1 VYTLDTNI
9 IIYYSKGDTDVAVF
23 LENIFSKNNPI
34 YISAITEIELFGFSG
49 LTDSDIEWFENFL
62 KAVTIIPVESR
73 LARIAGMLL
82 RQYKVKAI
90 DSTIAAIAL
99 ITGTTLI
106 TRNINDFKKIP
117 GLLLCKL

>member
-1 VYTLDTNI
+1 MYTLDTNI

-73 LARIAGMLL
+73 LARIAGMLR